1 MATTQNE
8 IISKVTMEYLS
19 MLDLAGRPEPLDIER
34 TLIDKVNDEF
44 TIENTA
50 RFPGN
55 KLLLLRQLS
64 FSQIAKVLMTL
75 HHARRIAP
83 VGADRDED
91 HPLLGIYNPATG
103 LYETSDTSIKS
114 LARRYNGEL
123 TINGVREV
131 LDLLRGEAPWV
142 TGCDDPDLVAVNN
155 GIFDYK
161 TKTLSEFSPDYV
173 FLVKTPVDFDPDAKS
188 PVIVMPDGEQW
199 EVEDWTRTLSEDP
212 EVVNLLWEIRGAV
225 VRPGGR
231 WNKAAFFYSEQGN
244 NGKGTELQLE
254 RNLSG
259 KWVNLPMNKFEK
271 EFMLEPLIDA
281 QAILTDENPVG
292 SFNEDSANFKA
303 VITND
308 AITMNRKFKR
318 PVTYQF
324 RGFMV
329 QCINDLPRSKDKSES
344 IYRRQLFIPFEKWFG
359 GTERRYIKDDYL
371 HRQNVLRYVLK
382 RVLLDMPDY
391 YELSEP
397 DACKRLL
404 AEHKVNNDPVR
415 EFWEEFEDRFE
426 IDLLPVEF
434 IYDLYVAWSDRTN
447 SSGTKM
453 KQRPFMK
460 QIDVLAKAS
469 DNWVREYEVNGI
481 DTKRYDA
488 SYINGCRE
496 PLVPEYELNRW
507 SNRSYNF
514 AGNSSNRELVQAPTP
529 KLRGLVRRQAAGI
542 AVTRSR

>member
-1 MATTQNE
+1 MGSVMAKTISE
-8 IISKVTMEYLS
+8 IILKVTREYLS
-19 MLDLAGRPEPLDIER
+19 TLVPPDFPEPLDIER
-34 TLIDKVNDEF
+34 TLIDKVNGEF
-44 TIENTA
+44 AIENTG

-55 KLLLLRQLS
+55 KLSLLRQLS
-64 FSQIAKVLMTL
+64 SSQIAKVLITL

-83 VGADRDED
+83 VGADGDDD

-103 LYETSDTSIKS
+103 LHETSDTSMKS
-114 LARRYNGEL
+114 MARRYNGEL
-123 TINGVREV
+123 TINGAREV
-131 LDLLRGEAPWV
+131 LDLLRSEAPWV

-173 FLVKTPVDFDPDAKS
+173 FLVKTPVDFDPDAES

-199 EVEDWTRTLSEDP
+199 EVEDWTRSLSEDP

-225 VRPGGR
+225 VRPGVR

-244 NGKGTELQLE
+244 NGKGTELQVA

-292 SFNEDSANFKA
+292 SFTEDSANFKA

-318 PVTYQF
+318 PVNYQF

-359 GTERRYIKDDYL
+359 GTERKYIKDDYL
-371 HRQNVLRYVLK
+371 RRQDVLRYVLK

-391 YELSEP
+391 YQLSEP
-397 DACKRLL
+397 
-404 AEHKVNNDPVR
+404 
-415 EFWEEFEDRFE
+415 
-426 IDLLPVEF
+426 
-434 IYDLYVAWSDRTN
+434 
-447 SSGTKM
+447 
-453 KQRPFMK
+453 
-460 QIDVLAKAS
+460 
-469 DNWVREYEVNGI
+469 
-481 DTKRYDA
+481 
-488 SYINGCRE
+488 
-496 PLVPEYELNRW
+496 
-507 SNRSYNF
+507 
-514 AGNSSNRELVQAPTP
+514 
-529 KLRGLVRRQAAGI
+529 
-542 AVTRSR
+542 